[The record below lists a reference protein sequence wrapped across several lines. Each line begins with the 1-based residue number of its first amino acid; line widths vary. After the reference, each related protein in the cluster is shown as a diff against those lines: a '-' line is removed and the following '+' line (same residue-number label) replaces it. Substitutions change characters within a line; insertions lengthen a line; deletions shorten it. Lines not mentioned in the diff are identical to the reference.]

1 MSTTS
6 RAMPPASASAGL
18 RFAEGKW
25 NLRIVAALLWK
36 PMGFNQ
42 MVRFLEGISP
52 NTLARRLDDLEAL
65 GMISR
70 TVVTVTPPATLYT
83 VEQPGRELA
92 TAIDELAQ
100 WGERRL
106 TERQ

>member
-1 MSTTS
+1 
-6 RAMPPASASAGL
+6 MPLARGWSGL

-42 MVRFLEGISP
+42 LVRVLDGISP

-65 GMISR
+65 GIISR
-70 TVVTVTPPATLYT
+70 AVVTVTPPATLYT
-83 VEQPGRELA
+83 VDQPGRELGK
-92 TAIDELAQ
+92 AIEELAE
-100 WGERRL
+100 WGERQL
-106 TERQ
+106 AERHQ